1 MESRKS
7 THSSHH
13 DRSHDRRRHKHSERE
28 RQDER
33 RDNVKKTSD
42 CSHKSRHSRSH
53 KGDRSSDP
61 RHRTEKYHDQSR
73 VYQHSN
79 DDGERESYSHSES
92 YSYSSSTYRS
102 RDPTR
107 PSSRREDETRTE
119 TGRRSKDGRKR
130 TSKAWSYFGYTA
142 DDIPLPDEHDK
153 SSRNVEPSGKNT
165 DTITDRNT
173 GGLSARAHQDRGYRS
188 LGMQGSRAESDRC
201 PDEKAETA
209 RDSDGIF
216 DWKRHRRELDAIF
229 FRDDSIIQRK
239 SEDYQDFWKFLERYQ
254 AFQFKQSARQPH
266 QDKSDADDKDGSAK
280 SAVLGLPLKYDKR
293 HRINMALDLRGV
305 EEAERR
311 LEWLTSSQ
319 DDEDELSTARIKEF
333 SKVLLY
339 YMDFCQKQQ
348 FAKLAKLL
356 RDRANLPIARY
367 QDMIVEATRANQV
380 VIVAGD
386 TGCGKSTQ
394 VPQYLMKAGFKGIA
408 CTQPRRIACISL
420 SKRVGYETLHEY
432 GMEVGYQ
439 IRFEASK
446 SAATKIL
453 FLTEGLLLRQLSL
466 DPTLQQYNVI
476 ILDEVHERHLHG
488 DFLLGVLRCLLEQRQ
503 DLKLVLM
510 SATINIGL
518 FSGYFDKA
526 PVIQVPGRLFPIK
539 LEYAPISIEEQSSK
553 SEKLDPRPYL
563 RIMQQIDMKYPA
575 TERGDLLIFLSGMS
589 EISSVVEAAKLYAA
603 TTQTWIVLALHSTLS
618 IAEQDKVFDVA
629 PEGVRKCIVST
640 NIAETSVTIDGIR
653 FIVDSGKVKE
663 MSYNA
668 EAKMQQLQEFWI
680 SRASA
685 EQRKGRA
692 GRTGPG
698 VCFRLY
704 EESRYSDFQEYSTPE
719 IHRVPLDSLIL
730 QMMALGLHD
739 PRKFPFIEPPPAT
752 SIESSILFLKEQR
765 ALSKEERLTPIGRL
779 LADLPVDVVI
789 GKMLIMATIFKMIE
803 PVLCIAAALSVQ
815 SPFTSRAHRSEA
827 MTARCPLESDH
838 GDPFTLLNAFD
849 EWIQVKAKGLPAL
862 KWCKRRGLEE
872 QRFYEM
878 SKLKRQFEDLLRDH
892 NLVERLSDPSERK
905 FSSAERYQRNLEKK
919 KLRELKRKEHSGPK
933 KRKLLRLG
941 QENFDESGDDEDEP
955 GSDLKSLEFKLTH
968 DLNRLQTAASLN
980 RSFTLRELNLL
991 KVILCSGLYPQ
1002 LAIADDCNTYRR
1014 ECDQVF
1020 HTKAK
1025 PFVLLHPTGVFANN
1039 PSILEP
1045 PEEKDEAGNACSRGV
1060 RSSRHQLI
1068 AYVSLLETNKP
1079 YLVNT
1084 MRVPALQTMLLY
1096 ANCLDTNQACTRIVV
1111 DEWIELTIADVDT
1124 AEHVM
1129 SAVIQLRAAWLQLLE
1144 MRLQDTKL
1152 SHPDESTS
1160 VSNLRVLHQ
1169 ERLLSS
1175 KLAEFLDCHVE
1186 YTMRKL
1192 GSTELQNLYLGPH
1205 RGQGSEG
1212 NKDDFFTSQSRDG
1225 KIHPTK
1231 GGTQVNDYLTFGC
1244 LYNVASDPLGEF
1256 SSVIRRHWT
1265 CPHCTQTLIITTL
1278 EKLQHEAECLQLSQA
1293 AAVKKDV
1300 QIVAENASDHG
1311 NSSDMATLRRQYQ
1324 CPICN
1329 EEFSF
1334 TSSEILKHKRMHA
1347 KETSRE

>member
-1 MESRKS
+1 MEPLKSSDKSGRHNPRRNHSRHRHRHGEREPKDKMRDTS
-7 THSSHH
+7 YDGRDSRQS
-13 DRSHDRRRHKHSERE
+13 RRRRADKN
-28 RQDER
+28 D
-33 RDNVKKTSD
+33 D
-42 CSHKSRHSRSH
+42 SRS
-53 KGDRSSDP
+53 
-61 RHRTEKYHDQSR
+61 RTEKHPSRGRMPDRQKDKKRAYH
-73 VYQHSN
+73 
-79 DDGERESYSHSES
+79 
-92 YSYSSSTYRS
+92 SSSSRSRHRS
-102 RDPTR
+102 RDGTR
-107 PSSRREDETRTE
+107 ASSTRKGPSKRSETSRGKKRGKKRA
-119 TGRRSKDGRKR
+119 RKGKV
-130 TSKAWSYFGYTA
+130 SKAWNLYGYTA
-142 DDIPLPDEHDK
+142 DDIPVPEK
-153 SSRNVEPSGKNT
+153 SSRDVEHSSRQT
-165 DTITDRNT
+165 DPNADE
-173 GGLSARAHQDRGYRS
+173 GLSRTHPWDEDRTLRPQDSRHESGNCSSKEHLEVEKSSRDND
-188 LGMQGSRAESDRC
+188 GM
-201 PDEKAETA
+201 
-209 RDSDGIF
+209 F

-229 FRDDSIIQRK
+229 FRDDSIIKRK
-239 SEDYQDFWKFLERYQ
+239 SEDYHDFWKFLERYQ
-254 AFQFKQSARQPH
+254 AFQFKLSASQPH
-266 QDKSDADDKDGSAK
+266 RDKNDVEDKEKSVK

-293 HRINMALDLRGV
+293 QRINMTLKLRGV

-311 LEWLTSSQ
+311 SKWLTSKK
-319 DDEDELSTARIKEF
+319 DDEDELTTERIKEF

-339 YMDFCQKQQ
+339 YVDFSQKQQ
-348 FAKLAKLL
+348 FAKLSKLL
-356 RDRANLPIARY
+356 HDRANLPIARY
-367 QDMIVEATRANQV
+367 QDMIVQATRANQV

-394 VPQYLMKAGFKGIA
+394 VPQYLMKAGFDGIA

-420 SKRVGYETLHEY
+420 AKRVGYETLHEY

-446 SAATKIL
+446 SSSTKIL

-488 DFLLGVLRCLLEQRQ
+488 DFLLGVLRCLLEQRE

-539 LEYAPISIEEQSSK
+539 LEYVPISIEEQSSK

-589 EISSVVEAAKLYAA
+589 EISSVTEAAKLYAA
-603 TTQTWIVLALHSTLS
+603 KTQRWIVLALHSTLS
-618 IAEQDKVFDVA
+618 VAEQDKVFDIA

-653 FIVDSGKVKE
+653 FITDSGKVKE

-704 EESRYSDFQEYSTPE
+704 EESQYNDFQEYSTPE

-739 PRKFPFIEPPPAT
+739 ARKFPFIEPPPAT
-752 SIESSILFLKEQR
+752 SIESSILFLKEQG
-765 ALSKEERLTPIGRL
+765 ALTKEETLTPIGRL

-789 GKMLIMATIFKMIE
+789 GKMLIMATVFKMIE

-815 SPFTSRAHRSEA
+815 SPFTSRAHRDSEA
-827 MTARCPLESDH
+827 MTARRPLESDH
-838 GDPFTLLNAFD
+838 GDPFTLLNTFD
-849 EWIQVKAKGLPAL
+849 EWIQVKAKGQPSR

-892 NLVERLSDPSERK
+892 NLVERLSDPSDRRY
-905 FSSAERYQRNLEKK
+905 SSAERYKRNLEKK
-919 KLRELKRKEHSGPK
+919 KLRDLKKKEHSGPK
-933 KRKLLRLG
+933 KRKYLRLG
-941 QENFDESGDDEDEP
+941 QEDLDASDEEEEQP

-968 DLNRLQTAASLN
+968 NLNRLQTTASLN
-980 RSFTLRELNLL
+980 RSFTLQELNLL

-1002 LAIADDCNTYRR
+1002 LAIADDCNSYRR

-1025 PFVLLHPTGVFANN
+1025 GFVLLHPTGVFANN
-1039 PSILEP
+1039 PSALEP
-1045 PEEKDEAGNACSRGV
+1045 PEEKDEAGNSSSRGV

-1084 MRVPALQTMLLY
+1084 MRVPALQTVLLY

-1111 DEWIELTIADVDT
+1111 DEWIEFTIDDADT

-1129 SAVIQLRAAWLQLLE
+1129 SGVIQLRAAWLQLLE
-1144 MRLQDTKL
+1144 MRLQDTNR
-1152 SHPDESTS
+1152 SRQDDITDA
-1160 VSNLRVLHQ
+1160 SNLRVLHQ

-1192 GSTELQNLYLGPH
+1192 GSTELQNLYIGPNK
-1205 RGQGSEG
+1205 GQGSQ
-1212 NKDDFFTSQSRDG
+1212 DAFFTSQSKDG
-1225 KIHPTK
+1225 RPHPTK
-1231 GGTQVNDYLTFGC
+1231 GGTQVNDYLTYGC
-1244 LYNVASDPLGEF
+1244 LYNVASDPLGEY
-1256 SSVIRRHWT
+1256 SSVVRRHWT
-1265 CPHCTQTLIITTL
+1265 CPHCTETLIITTL
-1278 EKLQHEAECLQLSQA
+1278 EKLQHEAECLQHSQGAKDEAQVAAEKTLS
-1293 AAVKKDV
+1293 
-1300 QIVAENASDHG
+1300 NHG
-1311 NSSDMATLRRQYQ
+1311 NSSGMATLTRQYQ
-1324 CPICN
+1324 CPTCN
-1329 EEFSF
+1329 EEFSL

-1347 KETSRE
+1347 KETTADA